1 MSLKVPLAAV
11 LRALR
16 AAKRLPQE
24 ALPDEG
30 SARQYIG
37 DLEHGKSS
45 VTLDKLQK
53 LSDSLGLSP
62 ATVVAAT
69 MAVKDGGG
77 IEPILARLTEE
88 LNALQASGQ
97 LTQAL
102 AQVVDGKLVDRPRG
116 TTVNADL
123 VAQVLACKAQ
133 GMTQAETATE
143 LQVNKVTVHRYWKL
157 G

>member
-45 VTLDKLQK
+45 LTLDKLEK
-53 LSDSLGLSP
+53 LSESLGLSP

-69 MAVKDGGG
+69 MVVKDGGS
-77 IEPILARLTEE
+77 IETILARLSEE
-88 LNALQASGQ
+88 LNAIQASGQ
-97 LTQAL
+97 LEQAL
-102 AQVVDGKLVDRPRG
+102 SQVVDGKLVDRPRG
-116 TTVNADL
+116 TSINADL
-123 VAQVLACKAQ
+123 LAKVLDCKAK
-133 GMTQAETATE
+133 GMTQAETASE